1 MLSVW
6 FVWEHSDGG
15 WEAFAKGV
23 GFKVGEGTG
32 VCFLVGDWLGV
43 GPFSFCFLRLCRVA
57 SCIELS
63 VKVYYV
69 GAGGFVSWDMSY
81 IGGLC

>member
-1 MLSVW
+1 MSGLFGNILMVVGRLLLRGLVSRLERGLE
-6 FVWEHSDGG
+6 FVFELMTG
-15 WEAFAKGV
+15 WGWV
-23 GFKVGEGTG
+23 L
-32 VCFLVGDWLGV
+32 C
-43 GPFSFCFLRLCRVA
+43 PFCFLRLCRVA